1 MTTALATLNTN
12 AAGDYWPTTAGYY
25 SNSSTIGWPS
35 YWPSTYCYHTSVSKD
50 EGERAFKIAQ
60 ALLEKKLVEPK
71 SVKQFID
78 LVNTIL
84 TEMKRV

>member
-1 MTTALATLNTN
+1 MTTALVANATGNM
-12 AAGDYWPTTAGYY
+12 GFYDYTTTGSWPTV
-25 SNSSTIGWPS
+25 WP
-35 YWPSTYCYHTSVSKD
+35 TNYCYHTSVSVD
-50 EGERAFKIAQ
+50 EGKKAFKLAQ

-84 TEMKRV
+84 TELKRA

>member
-1 MTTALATLNTN
+1 MTTALAMLNTGSN
-12 AAGDYWPTTAGYY
+12 TTPDTYQTGYIGYAGTAYWP
-25 SNSSTIGWPS
+25 SC
-35 YWPSTYCYHTSVSKD
+35 WPSTYCYHTSVSKD